1 MTDHYKQRKA
11 ANERY
16 LSTQDRITIRVPK
29 EDGLKEAI
37 QSHADERGES
47 VQAFIV
53 RAILAQMERD
63 NQEKGDA
70 Q

>member
-29 EDGLKEAI
+29 EGGLKEAI